1 MPPRRGAAAGGS
13 SRPKRQATAPKES
26 ATAEPNTTGKR
37 KAPSATA
44 AAASSSAAPG
54 TTAAAASSGKG
65 GLDCAFE
72 AAKLAAGFSAVVGVD
87 EAGRGPLAGPVV
99 AAAVAVPP
107 SMARGVGAEHSIAG
121 VDDSKGIPEP
131 ERERLYGVIT
141 GTPGLAWAV
150 AVLDHEV
157 IDELNILEATMTAM
171 RQCVADVRAQLASQE
186 VEDDEAAVPPPT
198 GKRKK
203 GAKKMAASA
212 SSSSAVFVAVDGNR
226 VPAGIDADA
235 SVTAEALVK
244 GDGRVFSIAAA
255 SILAKVTRDR
265 IMLEYD
271 AEFPEYGFKDHKGYG
286 VAKHVAAI
294 HRCGA
299 SRIHRKSFQPVKGIL
314 GWERPVPAC
323 EEEDKGDK
331 AAKKKKG
338 GRSGGGSAT
347 TEPKKKA
354 AAATNKSTKA
364 SAASTK
370 SATTTRDDK
379 KVSSSSSSTT
389 TTKKAN
395 QKKPSKMPVVKQVA
409 AYSLRRR
416 T

>member
-1 MPPRRGAAAGGS
+1 
-13 SRPKRQATAPKES
+13 
-26 ATAEPNTTGKR
+26 
-37 KAPSATA
+37 
-44 AAASSSAAPG
+44 
-54 TTAAAASSGKG
+54 
-65 GLDCAFE
+65 
-72 AAKLAAGFSAVVGVD
+72 
-87 EAGRGPLAGPVV
+87 
-99 AAAVAVPP
+99 
-107 SMARGVGAEHSIAG
+107 
-121 VDDSKGIPEP
+121 
-131 ERERLYGVIT
+131 
-141 GTPGLAWAV
+141 
-150 AVLDHEV
+150 
-157 IDELNILEATMTAM
+157 
-171 RQCVADVRAQLASQE
+171 
-186 VEDDEAAVPPPT
+186 
-198 GKRKK
+198 
-203 GAKKMAASA
+203 
-212 SSSSAVFVAVDGNR
+212 
-226 VPAGIDADA
+226 
-235 SVTAEALVK
+235 
-244 GDGRVFSIAAA
+244 VFSIAAA

-323 EEEDKGDK
+323 EEEEKGDK